1 MIDLTR
7 EGDVFT
13 MTLNAGE
20 NRWNTTFVRAI
31 DEVLNEVEASTGAA
45 ALVTTS
51 ADAKFFSNGLD
62 LDWVQAPDDHPAA
75 GDRTAFGPEFMGLM
89 SRIMTFPMPT
99 VCAVNGHAFGAGFM
113 SALCH
118 DVRFMRA
125 DRGFMCAN
133 ELQIGL
139 SIPSPELALFKHKL
153 PASTFFETVQLAKRW
168 TGPAAQSAGFVEQ
181 ACDLDTLLGTAQ
193 ARAAQLAPL
202 AAHREN
208 YGPVKSSAYLV
219 SMQRST
225 TCMALPTC
233 SLIRIYTG
241 IDSDLWRVGRDK
253 AQPVPRPTSALPLR
267 KNYRS
272 SLKSYWS
279 SLSIGFVRAHC
290 YKCAHL
296 VH

>member
-1 MIDLTR
+1 MIDLSR

-31 DEVLNEVEASTGAA
+31 DEVLNEVEASAGAA

-62 LDWVQAPDDHPAA
+62 LDWVQTPEDYPAA
-75 GDRTAFGPEFMGLM
+75 GDRKAFGPDFMGLM

-153 PASTFFETVQLAKRW
+153 PASVFFETVQLAKRW
-168 TGPAAQSAGFVEQ
+168 TGPAAQGAGFVEQ
-181 ACDLDTLLGTAQ
+181 ACDLETLLASAQ

-208 YGPVKSSAYLV
+208 YGDQKQRLFGEQAAINGVHGAAYMLANPD
-219 SMQRST
+219 Q
-225 TCMALPTC
+225 
-233 SLIRIYTG
+233 YG
-241 IDSDLWRVGRDK
+241 
-253 AQPVPRPTSALPLR
+253 
-267 KNYRS
+267 
-272 SLKSYWS
+272 
-279 SLSIGFVRAHC
+279 H
-290 YKCAHL
+290 
-296 VH
+296 

>member
-7 EGDVFT
+7 DGDVFT

-62 LDWVQAPDDHPAA
+62 LDWVQAPDDYPAA
-75 GDRTAFGPEFMGLM
+75 GDRKAFGPEFMGLM
-89 SRIMTFPMPT
+89 SRIMTFSMPT

-153 PASTFFETVQLAKRW
+153 PASAFFETVQLASVSGFE
-168 TGPAAQSAGFVEQ
+168 TATIAANGYFVINDNDALMDAGNDNTVSLIG
-181 ACDLDTLLGTAQ
+181 DDGTTVVNS
-193 ARAAQLAPL
+193 L
-202 AAHREN
+202 
-208 YGPVKSSAYLV
+208 VTSSAFNTDTE
-219 SMQRST
+219 SCT
-225 TCMALPTC
+225 IDEDGDTPTP
-233 SLIRIYTG
+233 G
-241 IDSDLWRVGRDK
+241 AANV
-253 AQPVPRPTSALPLR
+253 
-267 KNYRS
+267 
-272 SLKSYWS
+272 
-279 SLSIGFVRAHC
+279 
-290 YKCAHL
+290 CAE
-296 VH
+296 

>member
-1 MIDLTR
+1 MIDLSR

-31 DEVLNEVEASTGAA
+31 DEVLNEVEASAGAA

-62 LDWVQAPDDHPAA
+62 LDWVQTPEDYPAA
-75 GDRTAFGPEFMGLM
+75 GDRKAFGPEFMGLM

-139 SIPSPELALFKHKL
+139 SYPAQNSHYSNTSCPPRCSLKRYSL
-153 PASTFFETVQLAKRW
+153 P
-168 TGPAAQSAGFVEQ
+168 SAGPGRRLRVP
-181 ACDLDTLLGTAQ
+181 ALLSKPAIWRLYWPRPKPVRLNWRPWRHI
-193 ARAAQLAPL
+193 ARIMAI
-202 AAHREN
+202 
-208 YGPVKSSAYLV
+208 KSSDSLA
-219 SMQRST
+219 SRRRST
-225 TCMALPTC
+225 VCTARPTC
-233 SLIRIYTG
+233 SRTRINTG
-241 IDSDLWRVGRDK
+241 IDPAFWQVGR
-253 AQPVPRPTSALPLR
+253 QWRPDLPGHIR
-267 KNYRS
+267 HPPQTYRS
-272 SLKSYWS
+272 SLKSRRL
-279 SLSIGFVRAHC
+279 SLSTGLVWIRC

-296 VH
+296 IR

>member
-31 DEVLNEVEASTGAA
+31 DGVLNEVEASTGAA

-51 ADAKFFSNGLD
+51 ADAKFFNGLD
-62 LDWVQAPDDHPAA
+62 LDWVQAPDDYPAA
-75 GDRTAFGPEFMGLM
+75 GDRKAFGPEFMGLM

-99 VCAVNGHAFGAGFM
+99 VCAVNGHAFGANFM

-153 PASTFFETVQLAKRW
+153 PASVFLKQYSWPSVGPGRQRKVLALLVHACDVDALL
-168 TGPAAQSAGFVEQ
+168 GAAQAV
-181 ACDLDTLLGTAQ
+181 
-193 ARAAQLAPL
+193 R
-202 AAHREN
+202 
-208 YGPVKSSAYLV
+208 
-219 SMQRST
+219 
-225 TCMALPTC
+225 
-233 SLIRIYTG
+233 
-241 IDSDLWRVGRDK
+241 
-253 AQPVPRPTSALPLR
+253 
-267 KNYRS
+267 
-272 SLKSYWS
+272 
-279 SLSIGFVRAHC
+279 LS
-290 YKCAHL
+290 
-296 VH
+296 